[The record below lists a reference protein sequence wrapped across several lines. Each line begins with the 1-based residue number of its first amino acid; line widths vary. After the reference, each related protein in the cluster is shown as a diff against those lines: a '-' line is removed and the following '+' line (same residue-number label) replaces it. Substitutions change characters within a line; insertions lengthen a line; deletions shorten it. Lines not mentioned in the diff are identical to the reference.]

1 MSSHRV
7 DNITSIKVKANRA
20 KWRIVLKYRSSGFML
35 KEHSVSGYLSK
46 EAAEADKDRFVS
58 FFVGMESFQTVRDF
72 HPIYV
77 LDDIDND
84 EEMTDIFDSG
94 ASCSSGK
101 KRATSAI
108 TGTRKEGKL
117 DAITKKAK
125 KKVRRVLR
133 NFNKLMEEL
142 VCS

>member
-1 MSSHRV
+1 
-7 DNITSIKVKANRA
+7 
-20 KWRIVLKYRSSGFML
+20 ML